1 MKATYMRRG
10 AKDIFF
16 AIRSNNGSRVVSLIR
31 KEVDRHMANGLSSWV
46 GSAGPG
52 ALGIGAPLGMNT
64 PGIGSS
70 LFSSPLNG
78 GLGFGGLLGT
88 TTPFATAA
96 PLLGIPA
103 PASFWWGSP
112 TGWTD
117 LDLYDYNNNLM
128 LDDNE
133 IADIVA
139 DNIHLDPFIPLSDE
153 RNMNIEVRGGV
164 VTLSGTV
171 RNPRVKPLAYADA
184 FWSPGVVDVID
195 NIQVQPMQRRTDQQQ
210 GQQQAL
216 PQHGQQQALPQQGQ
230 QQAAPQ
236 QRQQQAAASQQGAQ
250 QAASQREQ
258 QPARRTVG
266 R

>member
-1 MKATYMRRG
+1 MKATYMRRA

-16 AIRSNNGSRVVSLIR
+16 AIRSNYGGSRVVSLIR
-31 KEVDRHMANGLSSWV
+31 KEVDRHMANGLASWV

-52 ALGIGAPLGMNT
+52 ALGIGTPLGMNT
-64 PGIGSS
+64 PGMGSS

-88 TTPFATAA
+88 TTPFATGT

-153 RNMNIEVRGGV
+153 RNINIEVKDAV
-164 VTLSGTV
+164 VTLSGSV

-195 NIQVQPMQRRTDQQQ
+195 NIQVHPMQRRTDERQQ
-210 GQQQAL
+210 
-216 PQHGQQQALPQQGQ
+216 GQQQALPQQGQ

>member
-1 MKATYMRRG
+1 
-10 AKDIFF
+10 
-16 AIRSNNGSRVVSLIR
+16 
-31 KEVDRHMANGLSSWV
+31 
-46 GSAGPG
+46 
-52 ALGIGAPLGMNT
+52 
-64 PGIGSS
+64 
-70 LFSSPLNG
+70 
-78 GLGFGGLLGT
+78 
-88 TTPFATAA
+88 
-96 PLLGIPA
+96 
-103 PASFWWGSP
+103 
-112 TGWTD
+112 
-117 LDLYDYNNNLM
+117 M

-195 NIQVQPMQRRTDQQQ
+195 NIQVHPMQRRTDERQQ
-210 GQQQAL
+210 
-216 PQHGQQQALPQQGQ
+216 GQQQALPQQGQ

-258 QPARRTVG
+258 QPARRTAG